1 MERKRKNKHRTVMCV
16 QVAEKQFYINIYK
29 KETMTNNIQCLYA
42 SQECRKMQIN
52 TNNARE
58 HMNHDWIELLKFI
71 IHTTAFNKSVNLL
84 V

>member
-1 MERKRKNKHRTVMCV
+1 
-16 QVAEKQFYINIYK
+16 
-29 KETMTNNIQCLYA
+29 MTKNIQCLYA

-71 IHTTAFNKSVNLL
+71 IHITAFNKTVNLL